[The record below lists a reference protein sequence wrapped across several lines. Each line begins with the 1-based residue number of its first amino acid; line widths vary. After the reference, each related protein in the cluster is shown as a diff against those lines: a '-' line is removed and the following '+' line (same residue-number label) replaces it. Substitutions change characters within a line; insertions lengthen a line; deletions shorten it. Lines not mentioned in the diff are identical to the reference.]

1 MNGAAPTTSPAVPA
15 PARRERDLRLDFFRG
30 LTMFIIFVAH
40 ADVNPANLWIPARF
54 GFSSGTELFVFCSG
68 LASAIAFGSIFVK
81 RGFRLGS
88 ARILYRLWQ
97 VYWAQIGVVL
107 VVIGV
112 MATAEVLFPGRG
124 LNTDPLPDLLRD
136 PATAIVG
143 LLTLRWLPGYLDI
156 LPMYLVILAL
166 VPVMMA
172 TAWLHRLLPL
182 ALSLVLYAL
191 AWTEGINLTGNPW
204 TGYGWFFNPFA
215 WQLIFFTGFGL
226 GMGWLKGPAL
236 GDRRWMMLAAA
247 IVAVSVPLSFWGVHQ
262 LFPGVEKLY
271 KAILP
276 ENEKTDLHWLRYVH
290 FLALAYLVLSLV
302 EPHRA
307 RLSHGLAFLV
317 VRVGRQSLA
326 TFLTSLVA
334 ARIASLAF
342 HLLGTGLLVSL
353 LINLAGVAIV
363 LATALTVGW
372 FKSNPWAQA
381 PVRPARIEPAAEPAR
396 GDVSA
401 SSQPVTQALLPAPR
415 T

>member
-1 MNGAAPTTSPAVPA
+1 MSGDVMASSAEARI

-30 LTMFIIFVAH
+30 LTMFIIFIAH

-68 LASAIAFGSIFVK
+68 LASAIAFGSVFVK
-81 RGFRLGS
+81 RGFRLGL
-88 ARILYRLWQ
+88 ARIVYRLWQ

-112 MATAEVLFPGRG
+112 MIAAEALFPGRG

-136 PATAIVG
+136 PATAIMG

-172 TAWLHRLLPL
+172 AASLHRLLPV
-182 ALSLVLYAL
+182 ALSVTLYAA
-191 AWTEGINLTGNPW
+191 AWTHGLNLTGNPW

-215 WQLIFFTGFGL
+215 WQLIFFTAFGF
-226 GMGWLKGPAL
+226 GMGWLKPPAL
-236 GDRRWMMLAAA
+236 GQRHLMMLS
-247 IVAVSVPLSFWGVHQ
+247 VAVLVVSLMLSFWGVHK
-262 LFPGVEKLY
+262 LVPGIEHIY
-271 KAILP
+271 AAILP

-302 EPHRA
+302 DRHRA
-307 RLSHGLAFLV
+307 RLGQGLALLIV
-317 VRVGRQSLA
+317 KVGRQSLA

-342 HLLGTGLLVSL
+342 HLLGTGFLVSL
-353 LINLAGVAIV
+353 LINLAGVAVV

-372 FKSNPWAQA
+372 FKSSPWNAL
-381 PVRPARIEPAAEPAR
+381 RPMNIEPAPDGAR
-396 GDVSA
+396 GDVKPPSR
-401 SSQPVTQALLPAPR
+401 PVTEALLPASR

>member
-1 MNGAAPTTSPAVPA
+1 MSGPLSVPA
-15 PARRERDLRLDFFRG
+15 KRERDLRLDFFRG

-81 RGFRLGS
+81 RSFMLGS

-107 VVIGV
+107 VVVGV
-112 MATAEVLFPGRG
+112 MATAEALFPGRG

-136 PATAIVG
+136 PATAILG
-143 LLTLRWLPGYLDI
+143 LLTLRWMPGYLDI

-172 TAWLHRLLPL
+172 AASLHRLLPL
-182 ALSLVLYAL
+182 ALSLALYAL
-191 AWTEGINLTGNPW
+191 AWTEGLNLTGNPW

-215 WQLIFFTGFGL
+215 WQLIFFTGFGI
-226 GMGWLKGPAL
+226 GMGWLKPPAF
-236 GDRRWMMLAAA
+236 GERHWMMLAAA
-247 IVAVSVPLSFWGVHQ
+247 IVLVSVPLTFWGVHQ
-262 LFPGVEKLY
+262 SFPAVEKLY
-271 KAILP
+271 MTILP

-307 RLSHGLAFLV
+307 RLGQGAAFLV

-334 ARIASLAF
+334 ARVASLAF
-342 HLLGTGLLVSL
+342 HLLGTGFLVSL
-353 LINLAGVAIV
+353 LVNLAGVAIV

-372 FKSNPWAQA
+372 FKSNPWSQSA
-381 PVRPARIEPAAEPAR
+381 PRPPVTEPVVAAVR
-396 GDVSA
+396 GDVNPP
-401 SSQPVTQALLPAPR
+401 SQPVTQALLPASR